1 MSLACRYT
9 FRLLIGAG
17 QSKIGARSS
26 ACWIELT
33 CTQTHYYTQPMPNA
47 FAWLFHRLPPWV
59 HRLEVALTFAEQLGL
74 PFLVLMPSRTLQTGA
89 CLAELMLQ
97 LGIVGTGNYAWINF
111 VGAVPALALLDDR
124 FLSRLLPA
132 SMVAAARAAAAADE
146 ADADAPSVATGTTAL
161 PSVTAA
167 ATATAAMSESEIEP
181 LVGERRGERAAARA
195 PRPRSFGAR
204 LYSFY
209 RLLLHSAL
217 LGFLLCKSAAPLK
230 ELFTP
235 GTAPRMRGV
244 WIESARALSACGK
257 GRGKGEGGRGS
268 VWIESARALSSP
280 FPLPPHPPL
289 LPFPLVYPLSAAS
302 LPISSHLVSPSRA
315 APWLNYYDDWFFV
328 NAQGVFGFVN
338 RHRLNLALEYTHD
351 PLPVNRSA
359 SARSSG
365 AGCHDTRGTIG
376 TGPNGV
382 SLTCRAARAYC
393 GSSSQLQ
400 QLCPRSCGRCE
411 QTLWTENALSQV
423 TWRPLELPNL
433 PGATSRRPGFNSP
446 YHYRLSWE
454 AWIATTASMEHVVE
468 RHLERSQRMV
478 PLEEL
483 PIPALLSTLI
493 SKVLRGD
500 TDAIGLLETPETALL
515 LRAHDVASD
524 GGGSRKNA
532 SGTSSA
538 TRPKP
543 PTAVRYLSITPLMTT
558 DDH

>member
-257 GRGKGEGGRGS
+257 GRGKGKKRSGIGK
-268 VWIESARALSSP
+268 IARRRRQHIVRMTRPQPS
-280 FPLPPHPPL
+280 HP
-289 LPFPLVYPLSAAS
+289 S
-302 LPISSHLVSPSRA
+302 LPSVCVCVC
-315 APWLNYYDDWFFV
+315 YV
-328 NAQGVFGFVN
+328 
-338 RHRLNLALEYTHD
+338 
-351 PLPVNRSA
+351 
-359 SARSSG
+359 
-365 AGCHDTRGTIG
+365 
-376 TGPNGV
+376 
-382 SLTCRAARAYC
+382 
-393 GSSSQLQ
+393 
-400 QLCPRSCGRCE
+400 
-411 QTLWTENALSQV
+411 
-423 TWRPLELPNL
+423 
-433 PGATSRRPGFNSP
+433 
-446 YHYRLSWE
+446 
-454 AWIATTASMEHVVE
+454 
-468 RHLERSQRMV
+468 
-478 PLEEL
+478 
-483 PIPALLSTLI
+483 
-493 SKVLRGD
+493 
-500 TDAIGLLETPETALL
+500 
-515 LRAHDVASD
+515 
-524 GGGSRKNA
+524 
-532 SGTSSA
+532 
-538 TRPKP
+538 
-543 PTAVRYLSITPLMTT
+543 
-558 DDH
+558 

>member
-33 CTQTHYYTQPMPNA
+33 CTQTHYFTQPMPNA

-209 RLLLHSAL
+209 RLLLHTAL

-244 WIESARALSACGK
+244 WIESARALS
-257 GRGKGEGGRGS
+257 
-268 VWIESARALSSP
+268 SP

-289 LPFPLVYPLSAAS
+289 LPFPLVYPLSA
-302 LPISSHLVSPSRA
+302 PPSPSVHTWC
-315 APWLNYYDDWFFV
+315 PPLSPL
-328 NAQGVFGFVN
+328 AQLL
-338 RHRLNLALEYTHD
+338 RRL
-351 PLPVNRSA
+351 
-359 SARSSG
+359 
-365 AGCHDTRGTIG
+365 
-376 TGPNGV
+376 
-382 SLTCRAARAYC
+382 
-393 GSSSQLQ
+393 
-400 QLCPRSCGRCE
+400 
-411 QTLWTENALSQV
+411 
-423 TWRPLELPNL
+423 
-433 PGATSRRPGFNSP
+433 
-446 YHYRLSWE
+446 
-454 AWIATTASMEHVVE
+454 
-468 RHLERSQRMV
+468 
-478 PLEEL
+478 
-483 PIPALLSTLI
+483 
-493 SKVLRGD
+493 VLRQRPR
-500 TDAIGLLETPETALL
+500 GLR
-515 LRAHDVASD
+515 LRQ
-524 GGGSRKNA
+524 
-532 SGTSSA
+532 
-538 TRPKP
+538 P
-543 PTAVRYLSITPLMTT
+543 P
-558 DDH
+558 

>member
-1 MSLACRYT
+1 MVSVPPRALRGLGRSVRACTPSTGCYSTRRCSA
-9 FRLLIGAG
+9 F
-17 QSKIGARSS
+17 SS
-26 ACWIELT
+26 
-33 CTQTHYYTQPMPNA
+33 
-47 FAWLFHRLPPWV
+47 
-59 HRLEVALTFAEQLGL
+59 
-74 PFLVLMPSRTLQTGA
+74 
-89 CLAELMLQ
+89 
-97 LGIVGTGNYAWINF
+97 
-111 VGAVPALALLDDR
+111 
-124 FLSRLLPA
+124 
-132 SMVAAARAAAAADE
+132 
-146 ADADAPSVATGTTAL
+146 
-161 PSVTAA
+161 
-167 ATATAAMSESEIEP
+167 
-181 LVGERRGERAAARA
+181 ARA
-195 PRPRSFGAR
+195 PRRSR
-204 LYSFY
+204 NS
-209 RLLLHSAL
+209 LH
-217 LGFLLCKSAAPLK
+217 PV
-230 ELFTP
+230 
-235 GTAPRMRGV
+235 RR
-244 WIESARALSACGK
+244 RACVACGSSLHEHSLPVGRGG
-257 GRGKGEGGRGS
+257 GRGKGEGEAYGS
-268 VWIESARALSSP
+268 SLHEHSHPPSPSALAS
-280 FPLPPHPPL
+280 LPPGLPPLGRLPPL
-289 LPFPLVYPLSAAS
+289 LFTPGVPLS
-302 LPISSHLVSPSRA
+302 